1 MQIRPVRAPSCSM
14 RTDVGTDMTK
24 LMAASRS
31 FVNAPKSK
39 DLLLP
44 RLFPQV
50 SVKQSRNMFKI
61 LCGIYVSLW
70 SCKAVSRYSDR
81 LWTVYLRLGSWLP

>member
-1 MQIRPVRAPSCSM
+1 MKIRPVRAPSCSM

-31 FVNAPKSK
+31 FVSAPNSD
-39 DLLLP
+39 DLLLL

-50 SVKQSRNMFKI
+50 SVRQLRKMCQSTMWYI
-61 LCGIYVSLW
+61 C
-70 SCKAVSRYSDR
+70 
-81 LWTVYLRLGSWLP
+81 